1 MLDLRQLNY
10 LIMKAIYTLFIIL
23 IPFVGF
29 GQIPSYVSQDGL
41 VGWWPFNQN
50 SLDESE
56 NNLHLN
62 PQGDAML
69 VEDRFLEENSA
80 YRFTTNDNNSRLF
93 FNENAYSIINNFS
106 EGSISIWVKIN
117 EHNVSG
123 HYFQN
128 DNIFFAKQTDGSNTE
143 LLLALRG
150 GTTKIRAHVSNPMPS
165 SVFESM
171 TELTVGNWHN
181 VILTW
186 GNGVHKIYIDGV
198 LDNQQNSNVILS
210 NNTSPTFIGVGALP
224 GIGTNTCNSDID
236 DIGIWNRALNDE
248 EITDLFISC
257 ENTFGTDS
265 QTQCDTYTWIDGVT
279 YSSSNNT
286 ATWTLTNAAGC
297 DSVVTLDLIINNS
310 DNTSSSVTACDEFT
324 WDGQTFTESGEY
336 TNTYTNANGCD
347 STHTLNLIINYSI
360 SSNTEASSCSSYEW
374 NGMTYENSGTY
385 EFDTIA
391 SNGCDSTAV
400 LELEI
405 CYLDQLEINGPTAAV
420 TSTTSSFSVQD
431 NAGSAFIWSIE
442 GLGTISSGQF
452 TNEIF
457 IDWSEIEGVTN
468 ICVYE
473 KYDCSGL
480 ECLGDTI
487 CLEVELKRPAGVVEN
502 NLEVNIYPN
511 PSSNIFNLDFNS
523 NYETEI
529 SVTNILGEQVYF
541 ESVQSVGKFNTQID
555 LSKYSKGIYNLTIKT
570 SDGISNHKLI
580 LQ

>member
-1 MLDLRQLNY
+1 
-10 LIMKAIYTLFIIL
+10 
-23 IPFVGF
+23 
-29 GQIPSYVSQDGL
+29 
-41 VGWWPFNQN
+41 
-50 SLDESE
+50 
-56 NNLHLN
+56 
-62 PQGDAML
+62 ML

-117 EHNVSG
+117 EHNVSC

-248 EITDLFISC
+248 EITDLFFSC

-265 QTQCDTYTWIDGVT
+265 QIQCDTYTWIDGVT

-324 WDGQTFTESGEY
+324 WDGQTYTESGEY

-347 STHTLNLIINYSI
+347 STHTLNLTINNSI

-374 NGMTYENSGTY
+374 NGMIYENSGTY

-391 SNGCDSTAV
+391 SNGCDSTSV

-442 GLGTISSGQF
+442 GLGTISSGQY

-457 IDWSEIEGVTN
+457 IDWSEIEGITT

-511 PSSNIFNLDFNS
+511 PSSNIFNLEFNS
-523 NYETEI
+523 DSETGI
-529 SVTNILGEQVYF
+529 SVTNILGEQIYF
-541 ESVQSVGKFNTQID
+541 ESTKSMWRV
-555 LSKYSKGIYNLTIKT
+555 
-570 SDGISNHKLI
+570 
-580 LQ
+580 

>member
-1 MLDLRQLNY
+1 
-10 LIMKAIYTLFIIL
+10 MKAIYTLLIL
-23 IPFVGF
+23 LISLVGF
-29 GQIPSYVSQDGL
+29 GQIPSYVAQNGL
-41 VGWWPFNQN
+41 IGWWPFNQN

-69 VEDRFLEENSA
+69 VEDRFLEVNSA

-106 EGSISIWVKIN
+106 EGSISMWVKIN

-248 EITDLFISC
+248 EITDLFFSC

-324 WDGQTFTESGEY
+324 WDGQTYTESGEY
-336 TNTYTNANGCD
+336 TNTYTNDNGCD
-347 STHTLNLIINYSI
+347 SSHTLNLTINNSI

-374 NGMTYENSGTY
+374 NGMIYENSGTY

-431 NAGSAFIWSIE
+431 NTGSAFIWSIE
-442 GLGTISSGQF
+442 GLGTISSGQY

-457 IDWSEIEGVTN
+457 IDWSEIEGITT

-511 PSSNIFNLDFNS
+511 PSSNIFNLEFNS
-523 NYETEI
+523 DSETGI
-529 SVTNILGEQVYF
+529 SVTNILGEQIYF
-541 ESVQSVGKFNTQID
+541 ESTKSIGEFNTQID
-555 LSKYSKGIYNLTIKT
+555 LSNYSKGIYNLTIKT

>member
-1 MLDLRQLNY
+1 
-10 LIMKAIYTLFIIL
+10 MKAIYTLLILL

-69 VEDRFLEENSA
+69 VEDRFLEVNSA

-106 EGSISIWVKIN
+106 EGSISMWVKIN

-224 GIGTNTCNSDID
+224 EIGTNTCNSDID

-324 WDGQTFTESGEY
+324 WDGQTYSESGEY

-347 STHTLNLIINYSI
+347 STHILNLTINNSI

-374 NGMTYENSGTY
+374 NGMIYENSGTY

-442 GLGTISSGQF
+442 GLGTISSGQY

-457 IDWSEIEGVTN
+457 IDWSEIEGITT

-480 ECLGDTI
+480 ECLGDTV
-487 CLEVELKRPAGVVEN
+487 CLEVEIKSPTSIVEN
-502 NLEVNIYPN
+502 NLDVNIYPN
-511 PSSNIFNLDFNS
+511 PSSNIFNLEFNS
-523 NYETEI
+523 DSETEI
-529 SVTNILGEQVYF
+529 SVTNVLGEQVYF
-541 ESVQSVGKFNTQID
+541 ESIKSIGEYNTQID
-555 LSKYSKGIYNLTIKT
+555 LSNYSKGIYNLTIKT